1 MALTQQLLKYQQA
14 DGKLLK
20 IERET
25 AGSEER
31 KNYAQT
37 ANFLNK
43 ASERLDYLEAKAV
56 ELSSLIEKLNKKY
69 DEIAEIL
76 HDFEHLDELIG
87 EGADITFYK
96 KNATQINDRIRSIK
110 NETAQLE
117 KAIKEADEE
126 YKNLKKKTIA
136 TQKQHAENTE
146 IYKKYRESKQA
157 EMNAVKA
164 ELEKLKEGIAPD
176 FMKRYES
183 KRSERI
189 FPILCPVKSGR
200 CGICGSELSIAAKD
214 KVLSGT
220 LVECD
225 NCHRILYNE

>member
-1 MALTQQLLKYQQA
+1 MVKIEQLLKYQQA
-14 DGKLLK
+14 DGRLLK
-20 IERET
+20 IEKEA
-25 AGSEER
+25 AGSDER

-56 ELSSLIEKLNKKY
+56 ELTSMTDKLDKKY
-69 DEIAEIL
+69 AEIEEIL

-87 EGADITFYK
+87 EGADISFYK
-96 KNATQINDRIRSIK
+96 KNAAQISERLKSVK
-110 NETAQLE
+110 NETVQLE
-117 KAIKEADEE
+117 KAIKDADEE

-136 TQKQHAENTE
+136 TQKQHVENTE
-146 IYKKYRESKQA
+146 VYKKYRESKQA

-164 ELEKLKEGIAPD
+164 ELEKLKAGIAPEV
-176 FMKRYES
+176 MKRYES

-189 FPILCPVKSGR
+189 FPILCPVKNGR

-214 KVLSGT
+214 EVSSGT
-220 LVECD
+220 PVECD
-225 NCHRILYNE
+225 NCHRILYSE